1 MLNPYVPQET
11 AVVREPFLQRVH
23 QVQIGAEREAGR
35 ARCRRTAQ
43 LLVRQI
49 HFAILDKYILHFRNK
64 YILPFESRKS
74 LIEAGGARSRAA
86 RRHLSFL
93 WQIRWSQTK
102 PFSAQPP
109 LVWTSIHGNT
119 HGNAIE

>member
-1 MLNPYVPQET
+1 M
-11 AVVREPFLQRVH
+11 
-23 QVQIGAEREAGR
+23 QIGAESKAGR

-43 LLVRQI
+43 LFSETNTFCNFGQI
-49 HFAILDKYILHFRNK
+49 HLAQKN
-64 YILPFESRKS
+64 ILPFESRKS

-109 LVWTSIHGNT
+109 LVWTSIHGNM